1 MSYEFVS
8 NHLFLLSSSLLL
20 KLNLSDKKKKN
31 STKKQK
37 HPFLVYLFIFFFL
50 TRKYKLLFDQ
60 IYFQKMLQAKLFILI
75 SCRYDAASQCQV
87 HGWSN
92 DKSNV
97 GLCLELLL
105 RKEEEQQQQ
114 QFCPVV
120 VVIVGKSGMEEGK
133 KTATGRL
140 AEYCHCCCCFQFRIS
155 FLGNLHHLHCLSN

>member
-1 MSYEFVS
+1 MSYEFVL
-8 NHLFLLSSSLLL
+8 NHLFLLSLLLLLL
-20 KLNLSDKKKKN
+20 KLNLSDKKKKKK

-120 VVIVGKSGMEEGK
+120 VVGKSGMEEGK